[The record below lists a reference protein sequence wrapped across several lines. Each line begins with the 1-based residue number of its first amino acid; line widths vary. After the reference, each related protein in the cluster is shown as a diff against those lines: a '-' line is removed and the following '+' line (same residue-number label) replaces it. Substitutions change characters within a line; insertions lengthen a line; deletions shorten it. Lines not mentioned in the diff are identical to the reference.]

1 MVGEPQ
7 RTHLYGEHNDGPAAI
22 RMVRKGA
29 YKLIYYPDGNRRQL
43 FNLDDDRQE
52 MHDLYGT
59 PELTEVTE
67 ELEALMARELYG
79 GDEARAENGQLIG
92 IPEPTYEP
100 QPDRGLS
107 GQRDWR

>member
-1 MVGEPQ
+1 
-7 RTHLYGEHNDGPAAI
+7 
-22 RMVRKGA
+22 
-29 YKLIYYPDGNRRQL
+29 
-43 FNLDDDRQE
+43 
-52 MHDLYGT
+52 
-59 PELTEVTE
+59 VTE